1 MALSASVAV
10 HAVLLAVRFVDPAG
24 FERAFKDMPM
34 EVILVNAKSND
45 AADNAKFIAQHTL
58 AGGGSA
64 EQGRPTTPLPPSAIT
79 QVGDSPE
86 DEQRRLEAM
95 QAQQAQLLTQVR
107 QQLATMPQPDPQSP
121 SAANDAKAA
130 EEKRRQLFQLLAEIE
145 RRVNDQSQRPQ
156 KRYISPATREEVYA
170 IYYDK
175 LRRRIEDRGT
185 ENFPTNAGRKLY
197 GELTML
203 ITVNNDGRV
212 AETEIVQTSGIPALD
227 RRATEIARSAGPFGA
242 FSESM
247 RRKAEQIV
255 VVSRF
260 KFTRDDTLETRA
272 ADATP

>member
-1 MALSASVAV
+1 MALSASVTV

-58 AGGGSA
+58 AGGGNA
-64 EQGRPTTPLPPSAIT
+64 EQGRPTTPLPPSALT
-79 QVGDSPE
+79 QVGDAPE

-107 QQLATMPQPDPQSP
+107 QQLATMPTPNPQSP

-170 IYYDK
+170 VYYDK

-212 AETEIVQTSGIPALD
+212 ADTEVVQTSGIPALD